1 MMTRPI
7 DLAGLRE
14 LDQFPVLFVDQFGVL
29 HDGQSPYPGVVATL
43 EALRDAGR
51 RVIVLSNSGRPGSHN
66 AERLARLGISRDLYE
81 TIVTSGDTALAMV
94 RSGSTLVRAGSR
106 CFVVSSAG
114 DSELAGLYGLVA
126 ETDAAFADLVLI
138 AGSQGDRMSEHE
150 YTSQLAPAAR
160 RGVPALCINPD
171 RVMLA
176 PGGKAFGAGRI
187 AELYEA
193 AGGSVLW
200 IGKPHAAI
208 YAHAARI
215 AEVAAET
222 VLCVGDSVEHDIVG
236 ARRFGAAAALVRTG
250 IHAGESD
257 STLSALFQAH
267 DVVPDYLLKSLV
279 W

>member
-7 DLAGLRE
+7 DLAGLAE

-29 HDGQSPYPGVVATL
+29 HDGGAPYPGVVATL
-43 EALRDAGR
+43 KALRDAGR

-66 AERLARLGISRDLYE
+66 AARLSRLGISRDLYE

-94 RSGSTLVRAGSR
+94 RSSSTLVRAGSR

-114 DSELAGLYGLVA
+114 DSELAGLLGLVA
-126 ETDAAFADLVLI
+126 ETDVACADLVLI
-138 AGSQGDRMSEHE
+138 AGSQGDRMSEHD
-150 YTSQLAPAAR
+150 YTSQLAPAAS
-160 RGVPALCINPD
+160 RGIPAICVNPD
-171 RVMLA
+171 REMLV

-187 AELYEA
+187 AELYEEG
-193 AGGSVLW
+193 GGSVLW
-200 IGKPHAAI
+200 IGKPHTAI
-208 YAHAARI
+208 YAHAAHI
-215 AEVAAET
+215 AEVAAKT
-222 VLCVGDSVEHDIVG
+222 VLCIGDSVEHDIAG
-236 ARRFGAAAALVRTG
+236 ARRFGATAALVRTG

-267 DVVPDYLLKSLV
+267 DAIPDYLLKSLV

>member
-1 MMTRPI
+1 MTTRPI
-7 DLAGLRE
+7 YLAGLAE
-14 LDQFPVLFVDQFGVL
+14 LDQYPVLFVDQFGVL
-29 HDGQSPYPGVVATL
+29 HDGSAPYPGVVATL
-43 EALRDAGR
+43 KALKDAGR

-66 AERLARLGISRDLYE
+66 AARLARLGISRDLYE
-81 TIVTSGDTALAMV
+81 TIVTSGDAALAIV
-94 RSGSTLVRAGSR
+94 RSSATLLRAGSR

-114 DSELAGLYGLVA
+114 DAELAGLFGMVA
-126 ETDAAFADLVLI
+126 ETDVACADLVLI
-138 AGSQGDRMSEHE
+138 AGSQGDRMSEHD

-171 RVMLA
+171 REMLV

-193 AGGSVLW
+193 AGGSVEW

-208 YAHAARI
+208 YAHAAHI

-222 VLCVGDSVEHDIVG
+222 VLCIGDSVEHDIVG
-236 ARRFGAAAALVRTG
+236 ARRFGAASVLVRTG

-257 STLSALFQAH
+257 FTLSALFQAQ
-267 DVVPDYLLKSLV
+267 DAIPDYLLKSLV